1 MKSFK
6 ALLFVLVF
14 LFLVLSASCTN
25 TDVLV
30 PDKPQVE
37 RTEIPGEVFEV
48 IQSVTD
54 LKSFLWRNYNYTK
67 DEDWSGY
74 RDYPLTPAEWYMSC
88 IRDANSYNRIIEKR
102 PYIGDCEDYAGLA
115 AYFLWR
121 ALGYDAYVGVIP
133 NFSEPN
139 ISHMICFGFGSLGDF
154 VVVNAPWVSTRYKS
168 IEEYM
173 HNVYPDKRVVDIMPI
188 ETYLED
194 LYAKGHHRYWDEEI

>member
-37 RTEIPGEVFEV
+37 RIEIPGEVFEV

-67 DEDWSGY
+67 DEYWSGSKE
-74 RDYPLTPAEWYMSC
+74 YPLTPAEWYMSR
-88 IRDANSYNRIIEKR
+88 IRDVNHHNRIIEKR
-102 PYIGDCEDYAGLA
+102 PYIGDCEDYGCLA
-115 AYFLWR
+115 AYLLWR
-121 ALGYDAYVGVIP
+121 ALGFEAYVAVIP
-133 NFSEPN
+133 DFTKQN
-139 ISHMICFGFGSLGDF
+139 ISHMICFGYSSTGEF
-154 VVVNAPWVSTRYKS
+154 VVVNAPWVSEKYKS

-173 HNVYPDKRVVDIMPI
+173 NKVYPGKRVVDIMPI
-188 ETYLED
+188 EIYLED